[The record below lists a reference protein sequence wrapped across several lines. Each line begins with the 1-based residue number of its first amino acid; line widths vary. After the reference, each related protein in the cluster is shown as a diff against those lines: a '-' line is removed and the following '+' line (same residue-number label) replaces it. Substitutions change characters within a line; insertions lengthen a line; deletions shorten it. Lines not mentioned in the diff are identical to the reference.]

1 MAAVTM
7 RCILFVLGVAADLV
21 VASSCN
27 PYQSS
32 IGCAAWN
39 CCSHS
44 LLASEAVTITSAL
57 TTEATSFILADFSTA
72 LSETTTTIELTTTT
86 TAAEDTITPT
96 ETSAATTL
104 EAATTS
110 KAPAGEPTYVLSAF
124 GGSLNGA
131 QPQGNGGSGTF
142 IAFDPTALSG
152 STPRKFT
159 IDSIGRL
166 QDAETQAYV
175 CAYYYPP
182 SLAIGPPFVVYCSP
196 GPVGERQA

>member
-1 MAAVTM
+1 M

-32 IGCAAWN
+32 I
-39 CCSHS
+39 
-44 LLASEAVTITSAL
+44 
-57 TTEATSFILADFSTA
+57 
-72 LSETTTTIELTTTT
+72 
-86 TAAEDTITPT
+86 AEDTITPT

-110 KAPAGEPTYVLSAF
+110 KAPTGEPTYVLSAF

-131 QPQGNGGSGTF
+131 QPQGNGRSGTF

>member
-1 MAAVTM
+1 M

-27 PYQSS
+27 PYQST
-32 IGCAAWN
+32 
-39 CCSHS
+39 
-44 LLASEAVTITSAL
+44 SEAVTITSAL